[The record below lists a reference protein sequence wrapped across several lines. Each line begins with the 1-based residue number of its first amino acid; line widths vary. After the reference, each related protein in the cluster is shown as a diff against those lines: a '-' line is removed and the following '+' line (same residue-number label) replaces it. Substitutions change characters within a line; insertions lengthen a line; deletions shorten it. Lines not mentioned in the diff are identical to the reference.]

1 MVGLGLFALRYN
13 QSYQQK
19 NKMEHVKF
27 SDWQKLDF
35 RAAKILNVEEIEGA
49 DKLYK
54 LSIDLGKEL
63 GKRTLVAG
71 IKPYYKKE
79 QLKNKSCII
88 FTNLEPRTI
97 KGIESQGMLLAA
109 VDEDEAMVSLL
120 QPDSETKPGSRIR

>member
-1 MVGLGLFALRYN
+1 MA
-13 QSYQQK
+13 
-19 NKMEHVKF
+19 ETIKF
-27 SDWQKLDF
+27 SDWQKLDL
-35 RAAKILNVEEIEGA
+35 RAAKIIKAEDVEGA

-97 KGIESQGMLLAA
+97 MGVESQGMLLAA
-109 VDEDEAMVSLL
+109 VSGEGENAQVSLL
-120 QPDSETKPGSRIR
+120 QPDGKIEEGSRIR

>member
-1 MVGLGLFALRYN
+1 
-13 QSYQQK
+13 
-19 NKMEHVKF
+19 MEHVKF

-35 RAAKILNVEEIEGA
+35 RVAKILKVDDIEGA

-54 LSIDLGKEL
+54 LLLDLGKE
-63 GKRTLVAG
+63 KRTLVAG

-109 VDEDEAMVSLL
+109 VDEDESKVFLL
-120 QPDSETKPGSRIR
+120 QPDGKIKEGSRVR